1 MISLFWCA
9 IIALI
14 IIGFYIKF
22 IVPLRFFKRLGVP
35 GPSPIPIFGSLLA
48 DTKGGKGNHEIHQ
61 IHLQKYGRVYGY
73 FVGSMPS
80 YVVAD
85 LDIIKEIL
93 IKEFASFSNRSIIF
107 RTPGLE
113 GSLANLRDAEWKRI
127 RNILN
132 PTYTTAK
139 MRHMFPLVNDS
150 IDILITKMQ
159 PAADNHQSIDL
170 CSWFKQ
176 LSLDVIVS
184 CAFGA
189 KSNVQN
195 NQHDRLTSSATA
207 IFKMKPAVIA
217 LSFMFPKLAPLFIN
231 FDRSFM
237 DGIKY
242 INKAV
247 TNIIKLRRQEGAAG
261 ANYKDLLQ
269 LMIDASASADDKKLT
284 DSEIVAQSSTVML
297 AGYETTSSCAIF
309 TAYLLALNSN
319 VQDKLIQEIKRV
331 CQKKDI
337 TYDMLGQMP
346 YLNMVIHESLR
357 MYPPGYIL
365 LREVTSTFQS
375 KGYTFPKGIPV
386 FIPVYGLHYDAD
398 AWPEPYTFNPERF
411 TKDAVEARHPCSYMP
426 FGLGPRNCIGMR
438 FAMLQVKL
446 LLAKILSRYKFAI
459 CPETEIPIKVITAT
473 TLTPKSSV
481 YLRILSQTS

>member
-1 MISLFWCA
+1 MIYFFWCS

-14 IIGFYIKF
+14 IVTIYVKF
-22 IVPLRFFKRLGVP
+22 IVPLGYFKRIGVP
-35 GPSPIPIFGSLLA
+35 GPPPIPFFGSLLA
-48 DTKGGKGNHEIHQ
+48 DTKDGKGNHEIHQ
-61 IHLQKYGRVYGY
+61 VHLQKYGRVYGY
-73 FVGSMPS
+73 LVGSMPC
-80 YVVAD
+80 YIVAD
-85 LDIIKEIL
+85 LDIVKEIL
-93 IKEFASFSNRSIIF
+93 IKEFPSFSNRSMMF
-107 RTPGLE
+107 KTPGLDQ
-113 GSLANLRDAEWKRI
+113 SLANLRDAKWKRI

-150 IDILITKMQ
+150 IDTLITKMQ
-159 PAADNHQSIDL
+159 PIVDNHQPIDI

-176 LSLDVIVS
+176 LSLDVIIS

-189 KSNVQN
+189 RSNIQN
-195 NQHDRLTSSATA
+195 NQHDRLASSATA
-207 IFKMKPAVIA
+207 IFKMKPSVIA
-217 LSFMFPKLAPLFIN
+217 LSFMFPKLAPLFIH

-242 INKAV
+242 INQAV
-247 TNIIKLRRQEGAAG
+247 TNIIKLRRQQGATG
-261 ANYKDLLQ
+261 ADYKDLLQ
-269 LMIDASASADDKKLT
+269 LMIDAGATDNSGLT

-309 TAYLLALNSN
+309 TAYLLAFNSD

-337 TYDMLGQMP
+337 TYDMLAQMP

-365 LREVTSTFQS
+365 LREATTTFQS

-386 FIPVYGLHYDAD
+386 FIPVYGLHHDAD
-398 AWPEPYTFNPERF
+398 VWPDPYTFNPERF
-411 TKDAVEARHPCSYMP
+411 TKDAVEARHPCSYLP
-426 FGLGPRNCIGMR
+426 FGLGLRNCIGMR

-446 LLAKILSRYKFAI
+446 LLARILSRYKFAI
-459 CPETEIPIKVITAT
+459 CPETETPIKVIAAT
-473 TLTPKSSV
+473 TLTPKNAL